1 MAIPPKGEAVFATSA
16 ATFFQVGGD
25 PATHTSGAP
34 FLARTIFDSL
44 VYVDLNS
51 NIKPGLAKSWK
62 IAPDWKYIDFF
73 LRDDVTFHNGDKFT
87 AEDVKFSMETPVV
100 KGYHQV
106 GNRKSLSYSI
116 SYEGPR
122 SRVAGPP
129 LVVRWHDAQKIPG
142 KRRR

>member
-1 MAIPPKGEAVFATSA
+1 MRNRLEIFLLLCLLTFVLATFLTPSSTMALPPKGEAVFATSA

-87 AEDVKFSMETPVV
+87 A
-100 KGYHQV
+100 
-106 GNRKSLSYSI
+106 
-116 SYEGPR
+116 
-122 SRVAGPP
+122 
-129 LVVRWHDAQKIPG
+129 
-142 KRRR
+142 